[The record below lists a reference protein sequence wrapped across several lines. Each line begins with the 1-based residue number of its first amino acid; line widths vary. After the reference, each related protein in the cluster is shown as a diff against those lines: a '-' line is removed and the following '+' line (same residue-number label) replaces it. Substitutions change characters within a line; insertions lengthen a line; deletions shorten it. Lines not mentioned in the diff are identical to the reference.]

1 MGPHSDVYSL
11 GVILF
16 EMLTG
21 RVPFDG
27 APAEIVGKLLT
38 EDPPP
43 VADFRPELT
52 GSPLN
57 DVIRR
62 AMEKLAA
69 DRFPSMRAFADALS
83 QPLARA
89 AKPVAPLAVA
99 PRPPTAAPRDRPP
112 SEPEISPLSWRRTSA
127 PQRRNF
133 RIVIV

>member
-1 MGPHSDVYSL
+1 
-11 GVILF
+11 
-16 EMLTG
+16 
-21 RVPFDG
+21 
-27 APAEIVGKLLT
+27 
-38 EDPPP
+38 
-43 VADFRPELT
+43 
-52 GSPLN
+52 
-57 DVIRR
+57 
-62 AMEKLAA
+62 MEKLAT

-133 RIVIV
+133 RIVIVAALLLAAAAIAAGIYWYVTRPPADKVAATASRDVAPGAYHVELDHDAEE

>member
-27 APAEIVGKLLT
+27 GPAEIVGKLLT

-43 VADFRPELT
+43 VSDFRPELT
-52 GSPLN
+52 GSPPN

-69 DRFPSMRAFADALS
+69 DRFPSMRAFADALA
-83 QPLARA
+83 QPMARS
-89 AKPVAPLAVA
+89 AKPVVPVMPVAV
-99 PRPPTAAPRDRPP
+99 
-112 SEPEISPLSWRRTSA
+112 
-127 PQRRNF
+127 
-133 RIVIV
+133 